1 MGEPFLATGSVD
13 IIDKAITLAGELVAE
28 STSFKV
34 SGLEPLSLHMKQLRS
49 DPINPSSRIE
59 PDTDS
64 ADMSHPDRP
73 AALSELGSYLN
84 YRYLRFGGLE
94 DLKMSIAYLEEAVTA
109 APTKHPYRPAMLN
122 NSNSPSPVAGTSDP
136 NKTNVDSVTSSYL
149 VMHYE

>member
-1 MGEPFLATGSVD
+1 MATGSVD

-64 ADMSHPDRP
+64 GERGLTSPNPMMI
-73 AALSELGSYLN
+73 
-84 YRYLRFGGLE
+84 LRME
-94 DLKMSIAYLEEAVTA
+94 N
-109 APTKHPYRPAMLN
+109 R
-122 NSNSPSPVAGTSDP
+122 TS
-136 NKTNVDSVTSSYL
+136 
-149 VMHYE
+149 